1 MGLPFGEEMW
11 SYYGAGLH
19 NDTIYHDEYSKILTI
34 NELLFI
40 IKLTELKWLIAAE
53 RLYNT
58 DRLRAVPLNLVRRAS
73 EKTASKWKKKR
84 KKLAPRE
91 NRGREGARYTSTY
104 TSSVETGNRPRLK
117 LTIKAYLG
125 LNSYFTHSIGHINDI
140 NEVKLWRTTT
150 GGSKIKVVEGYYWAF
165 VRGMEKWP

>member
-1 MGLPFGEEMW
+1 MRLPFGEEMW

-73 EKTASKWKKKR
+73 EKTASKWKKK
-84 KKLAPRE
+84 KKNWRRAKTGDEKARAIRRPIRRRSKPE
-91 NRGREGARYTSTY
+91 PDRGL
-104 TSSVETGNRPRLK
+104 NLRLK
-117 LTIKAYLG
+117 LRIKFLFY
-125 LNSYFTHSIGHINDI
+125 
-140 NEVKLWRTTT
+140 
-150 GGSKIKVVEGYYWAF
+150 AF
-165 VRGMEKWP
+165 H